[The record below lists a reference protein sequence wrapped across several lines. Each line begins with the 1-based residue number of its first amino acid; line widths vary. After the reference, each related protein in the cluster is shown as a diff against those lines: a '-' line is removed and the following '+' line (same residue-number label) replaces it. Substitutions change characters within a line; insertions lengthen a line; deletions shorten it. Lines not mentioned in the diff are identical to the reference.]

1 VVRTSPAGP
10 SELHVRSSR
19 TLLLFILT
27 AILSIEIV
35 GYRHY
40 RSDMAAWRAVQ
51 QSLVSLHSA
60 LEREPAARLAMTIAS
75 ARAAVDAFAAAAH
88 RFPRDHRARL
98 QAAQHGLQYLA
109 IAAEGAHSIR
119 NWEAM
124 SVYSDVTKLLPRGCD
139 GDHLAFSPAL
149 ISEAF
154 AVAGSYFI
162 REAISATTQKERS
175 NWQQGFY
182 PPLDLARETAA
193 CQRVERATLRL
204 AVDRRKAGDP
214 AHIAKWKYHI
224 EISNPTGC
232 LITPYSDDQVIP
244 VPHSEV
250 YRFHLDANRRARL
263 EKVFC
268 NPDKPADAI
277 AVSINGQSYD
287 PVWLLDDSG
296 INYATQLVPR
306 SPLAITPDGS
316 P

>member
-1 VVRTSPAGP
+1 MY
-10 SELHVRSSR
+10 SR
-19 TLLLFILT
+19 RIVLLITLA
-27 AILSIEIV
+27 AIVSVEVV

-40 RSDMAAWRAVQ
+40 RADMAAWSVVQ
-51 QSLVSLHSA
+51 QSLASLHSA
-60 LEREPAARLAMTIAS
+60 LEREPAAKLGILIAS
-75 ARAAVDAFAAAAH
+75 ARGAVAGFTASAH

-109 IAAEGAHSIR
+109 IAANGAQSIR
-119 NWEAM
+119 TWEAM
-124 SVYSDVTKLLPRGCD
+124 SAYSDVTKLLPRGCD
-139 GDHLAFSPAL
+139 GDHLAFSPSL

-162 REAISATTQKERS
+162 REAVSATTQSERN

-193 CQRVERATLRL
+193 CQRLEQATLRL
-204 AVDRRKAGDP
+204 AADMGKASDP
-214 AHIAKWKYHI
+214 RHIAKWRYHI
-224 EISNPTGC
+224 EISNPSGC
-232 LITPYSDDQVIP
+232 LMTPYSDDQAIP

-268 NPDKPADAI
+268 NTDKPADAI
-277 AVSINGQSYD
+277 VVSINGQNYE

-306 SPLAITPDGS
+306 TPLAITPDGRR
-316 P
+316 